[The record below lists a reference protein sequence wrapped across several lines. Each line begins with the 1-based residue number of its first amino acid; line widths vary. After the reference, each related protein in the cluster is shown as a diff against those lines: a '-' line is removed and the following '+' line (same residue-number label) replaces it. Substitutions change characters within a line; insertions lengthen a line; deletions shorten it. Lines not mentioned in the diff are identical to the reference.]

1 MVAEYVVDQKDFHRR
16 ILRMATVIVD
26 DSYVYSKNDAVWS
39 DDFYKSHFEGSPD
52 DPNWRIGFDGNTPT
66 NIYKNRVHWVR
77 AELEAEL
84 IRRANNALLPVDFA
98 IVPNLFTCKAITLLF
113 ILSGTY
119 KAMLSRDKRHLKSR
133 QFIHNNVQSFSS
145 KTIERTLK
153 DAVAD
158 GSIIEIAPDAKGRI
172 KLLYMTG
179 AAYRKQWAIACVA
192 SAAVRT
198 AWALIDLAEEDSPLP
213 AIRLKFWEEKLG
225 HDRAIID
232 YAVSQIII
240 MKSAYSNDFTV
251 Q

>member
-26 DSYVYSKNDAVWS
+26 NDYAFSGKEAVWS
-39 DDFYKSHFEGSPD
+39 DDYYKDHLEGSSL
-52 DPNWRIGFDGNTPT
+52 
-66 NIYKNRVHWVR
+66 YKNRIHWVR
-77 AELEAEL
+77 AELEGEL
-84 IRRANNALLPVDFA
+84 LRRANNALLPIDFA
-98 IVPNLFTCKAITLLF
+98 VTPKLFTCKAIALLF
-113 ILSGTY
+113 IMSGTY

-158 GSIIEIAPDAKGRI
+158 GSIVEIAPDSKGRI
-172 KLLYMTG
+172 KLLYVT
-179 AAYRKQWAIACVA
+179 AAHYRKHWAIACVA
-192 SAAVRT
+192 AAAVRT
-198 AWALIDLAEEDSPLP
+198 AWALIDLADEDSPLP

-240 MKSAYSNDFTV
+240 MKSVYSNDAIAE
-251 Q
+251 

>member
-1 MVAEYVVDQKDFHRR
+1 MVAEYVIDQKDFHRR

-26 DSYVYSKNDAVWS
+26 NDYAISEKEAVWS
-39 DDFYKSHFEGSPD
+39 DDYYKDYLEGSS
-52 DPNWRIGFDGNTPT
+52 
-66 NIYKNRVHWVR
+66 IYKNRVHWVR
-77 AELEAEL
+77 AETEAEL
-84 IRRANNALLPVDFA
+84 LRRANNTLLPVDLA
-98 IVPNLFTCKAITLLF
+98 VVPNLFTCKAIALLF

-153 DAVAD
+153 DAVAE
-158 GSIIEIAPDAKGRI
+158 GAIVEISPDTKGRI
-172 KLLYMTG
+172 KLLYTTST
-179 AAYRKQWAIACVA
+179 AYRKQWAIACVA
-192 SAAVRT
+192 TAAVRT
-198 AWALIDLAEEDSPLP
+198 AWALIDLANDNSPLP
-213 AIRLKFWEEKLG
+213 AIRLKFWEDNLG

-251 Q
+251 E